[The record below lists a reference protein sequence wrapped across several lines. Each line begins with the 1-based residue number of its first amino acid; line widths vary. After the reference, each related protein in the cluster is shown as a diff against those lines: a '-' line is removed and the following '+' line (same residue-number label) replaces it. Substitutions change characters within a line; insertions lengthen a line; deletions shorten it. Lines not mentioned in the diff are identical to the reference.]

1 MIFYFTGT
9 GNSLYTAR
17 SLDDDIRSI
26 PQVMK
31 EKEMVYQADAIGI
44 VCPIYGHEMP
54 QMVKDFIHRAK
65 LCTPYLY
72 VILTYGN
79 RHANAVELA
88 LKAFREN
95 GYEPAY
101 AATLL
106 TVDNFLPAFDMNE
119 QKSIDKKEDDQLERI
134 RQDLK
139 DRRHWLEPV
148 SEEDRQAHQS
158 YLKQVQGKDASI
170 WADFKFTDA
179 CIGCGICT
187 HVCPAGCIHLEGGRA
202 VRTGENCQA
211 CFACI
216 QACPLKAIEMN
227 EVCGYTEINPY
238 ARYRNPHV
246 TLSQL
251 TAANHQRE
259 D

>member
-9 GNSLYTAR
+9 GNSLYTAK
-17 SLDDDIRSI
+17 SLSDEICSI
-26 PQVMK
+26 PQEMK
-31 EKEMVYQADAIGI
+31 KKELHYEADSIGI

-54 QMVKDFIHRAK
+54 QMVKDFIHQAQ
-65 LCTPYLY
+65 LSTPYLF

-88 LKAFREN
+88 LKVFREN

-106 TVDNFLPAFDMNE
+106 TVDNFLPAFDMDE
-119 QKSIDKKEDDQLERI
+119 QKSIDKKEEEQLARI
-134 RQDLK
+134 RQDLRQK
-139 DRRHWLEPV
+139 KHWIEPV
-148 SEEDRQAHQS
+148 SAMDRQAHQS
-158 YLKQVQGKDASI
+158 YLSQVHGKDASI
-170 WADFKFTDA
+170 WADFTFSDA

-187 HVCPAGCIHLEGGRA
+187 HVCPAGCIHLEEGRA
-202 VRTGENCQA
+202 VRTGQNCQA

-227 EVCGYTEINPY
+227 EVCGFTEKNPD

-251 TAANHQRE
+251 TAANHQYE
-259 D
+259 E